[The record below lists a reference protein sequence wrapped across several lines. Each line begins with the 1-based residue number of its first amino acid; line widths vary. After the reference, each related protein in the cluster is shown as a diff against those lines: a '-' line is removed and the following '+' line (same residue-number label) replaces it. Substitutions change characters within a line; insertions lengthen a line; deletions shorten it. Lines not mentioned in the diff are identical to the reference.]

1 MSVLRGIPC
10 TDLFLPL
17 LLSSLLLSLL
27 PITSDAAAGASERPN
42 IVILLADDVGFSD
55 FGAYGSEIRTP
66 NIDALAAAGMQF
78 TNFHVSPNCA
88 PTRAMLLTGVSNHR
102 AGVAN
107 IPETIPPSQRDHP
120 AYRGRLRNDVVTLA
134 SILQTAGYATYITG
148 KWHLGHEPE
157 TLPNARGFHRSFVL
171 DASGADNWEQRPYLP
186 YYSEAPWFEDG
197 EAATLPEDFY
207 SSAFIVDQ
215 MIDYLDSPKSDSD
228 SRRPFFAYLG
238 FQAIHI
244 PVQAPRAFTE
254 RYLDVYQDGWEALRQ
269 RRFDGVMARALL
281 PEATE
286 MGPMPAGVPSWAS
299 LDAEAQRQAAT
310 SMAVNAGMLEA
321 MDFHIGR
328 LLDHLRATGEYQRT
342 LFVVLSD
349 NGPEPNQPLN
359 LPAMRLWLR
368 AVGYDMDHETLGERG
383 SFAAIGPGFA
393 SAAAAPGAFFK
404 FHAGEG
410 GMRVPLIISG
420 EGVRPGLSSAFAFVT
435 DLLPTLLEW
444 AEVEVPEVIDAIPV
458 QAFSGRSLS
467 PLLAG
472 RADTVHGPDDVVA
485 MEVGGNVALF
495 RGDYKLVRNMPPYG
509 DGTWQL
515 FDLAADPGET
525 RDLASTEVELMQSLH
540 SAYRVYAEREG
551 VLELPAGYDP
561 IQEMVRATRQR
572 QLERA
577 WPWLLPVSAGGLL
590 LVVLAWRALRRRTR
604 AG

>member
-1 MSVLRGIPC
+1 MMRALQDVAWAA
-10 TDLFLPL
+10 L
-17 LLSSLLLSLL
+17 LLWGV
-27 PITSDAAAGASERPN
+27 TAGAAERPN
-42 IVILLADDVGFSD
+42 IVVLLADDVGFSD

-107 IPETIPPSQRDHP
+107 IPETIPPSQRGHP
-120 AYRGRLRNDVVTLA
+120 AYLGHLRDDVVTVA
-134 SILQTAGYATYITG
+134 SVLRTAGYATYVTG
-148 KWHLGHEPE
+148 KWHLGHEPD
-157 TLPNARGFHRSFVL
+157 TLPNARGFDRSFVL

-215 MIDYLDSPKSDSD
+215 MIDYLESPAEDGE

-254 RYLDVYQDGWEALRQ
+254 PYIGVYEQGFERLRQ
-269 RRFDGVMARALL
+269 QRFEGVMERGLL
-281 PEATE
+281 PAGTR
-286 MGPMPAGVPSWAS
+286 MGPMPAGVPAWDS
-299 LDAEAQRQAAT
+299 LDPEAQKHAAT

-342 LFVVLSD
+342 LFLVLSD
-349 NGPEPNQPLN
+349 NGPEPNQPLD
-359 LPAMRLWLR
+359 LAAMRIWLR
-368 AVGYDMDHETLGERG
+368 TVGYRSDHETLGERG
-383 SFAAIGPGFA
+383 SYAAIGPGFA

-410 GMRVPLIISG
+410 GMRVPLIVSG
-420 EGVRPGLSSAFAFVT
+420 DGVRPGLSSAFAFVT
-435 DLLPTLLEW
+435 DLLPTLLAW
-444 AEVEVPEVIDAIPV
+444 AEVPLPEVVDDVPM
-458 QAFSGRSLS
+458 QPLTGRSLL
-467 PLLAG
+467 PVLQG
-472 RADTVHGPDDVVA
+472 HADAVHGADDVVA

-515 FDLAADPGET
+515 FDLTEDPGET
-525 RDLASTEVELMQSLH
+525 RDLAGSEPELMASLQA
-540 SAYRVYAEREG
+540 AYRSYAEREG
-551 VLELPAGYDP
+551 VLELPADFDP
-561 IQEMVRATRQR
+561 MAEMTRATWQR
-572 QLERA
+572 QSGRVL
-577 WPWLLPVSAGGLL
+577 PWLLAAAAVGLL
-590 LVVLAWRALRRRTR
+590 ILLLGGRALWRRDR
-604 AG
+604 AKREPS